1 MTIVKNQRFTHFRPS
16 EFHHTKNDLISSRCH
31 LARLNFKHILLEETP
46 MFNAPVVLIL
56 ALLYALAAAWD
67 GSAALLFH

>member
-1 MTIVKNQRFTHFRPS
+1 
-16 EFHHTKNDLISSRCH
+16 
-31 LARLNFKHILLEETP
+31 

-67 GSAALLFH
+67 GYAALLFH